1 MDIEEPR
8 IFEITVG
15 GASGI
20 VWSDWLDD
28 VEVVRRLVAPPITVL
43 RGPMDQATLRG
54 VLNRLWDLNLTLVSV
69 VSVSI
74 AGAIEP
80 ASMPA
85 EREISGRRKQ

>member
-1 MDIEEPR
+1 MDIEEPG

-28 VEVVRRLVAPPITVL
+28 VEVVHRLETPSITVL

-69 VSVSI
+69 V
-74 AGAIEP
+74 P
-80 ASMPA
+80 ASTAGETELAVTPV
-85 EREISGRRKQ
+85 EREIGGRRKQ